1 MCCFHNLFLLFIVPS
16 APTSVRG
23 LCNVIVWGKPSQT
36 NGNLTEYNLRF
47 YDNDNENDRGI
58 IVSNRSDEILRIVKR
73 SDIPSDSTD
82 DIFVQVSTIL

>member
-1 MCCFHNLFLLFIVPS
+1 MCCFHNLFLLFIVPN
-16 APTSVRG
+16 APTNVRG

-47 YDNDNENDRGI
+47 YDNDNDREI